1 MPRSESPPRYRRSP
15 SPQYRGSGLYDD
27 RDRRRPRSPPRQQ
40 RRSPPRY
47 APGTERERTPSRSP
61 PRRHYQPEPRVGY
74 AHSRGS
80 DGAYGGYPEH
90 RPRSPP
96 PRHSP
101 PRTADVSKDTKPF
114 QPDPVTFRVAARW
127 KCPACAFSNIDVDQ
141 CGSCSGP
148 RPVSVALEPELP
160 NLRGPGLRKVVT
172 NELCMSRLD
181 GRVTEEAI
189 FRGIESILRDTPTID
204 VPAALR
210 NLKINISP
218 GDGAHRSA
226 LAIVSFAD
234 VEPAARVH
242 DAIKE
247 ASQCFLGRKM
257 RIEYS
262 RRSILRIVKAKEA
275 TGLAIVPEDAQ
286 RADGYNPVPA
296 PPAASYITWQ
306 PPQWSSVA
314 QLRTILEDIDARW
327 GDASA
332 EEQAFYNEQLPKL
345 QDAPPPPPV
354 PKVAYLPPPPIP
366 GAASPPP
373 PPPPTA
379 PSPVEAARTMTFQE
393 RLAAKRAQQP
403 PWPRQAPSS
412 TRLPR
417 PLLRHR
423 STRPPSPP
431 LPPRR
436 CARSWT
442 QGEPLWRRDP
452 SRLMSRL
459 PRRMR
464 PRCPRCQR
472 VRQPPACCTSSPAGL
487 PSTCAARLLPRRWR
501 NRLCSAKRASS
512 ST

>member
-1 MPRSESPPRYRRSP
+1 
-15 SPQYRGSGLYDD
+15 LI
-27 RDRRRPRSPPRQQ
+27 
-40 RRSPPRY
+40 
-47 APGTERERTPSRSP
+47 
-61 PRRHYQPEPRVGY
+61 
-74 AHSRGS
+74 
-80 DGAYGGYPEH
+80 
-90 RPRSPP
+90 
-96 PRHSP
+96 
-101 PRTADVSKDTKPF
+101 KDTKPF

-306 PPQWSSVA
+306 PPIWSSVA
-314 QLRTILEDIDARW
+314 QLRAILEDIDARW
-327 GDASA
+327 GDSSA

-373 PPPPTA
+373 PPPPT
-379 PSPVEAARTMTFQE
+379 PSPVEATRTMTFQE

-403 PWPRQAPSS
+403 AVA
-412 TRLPR
+412 T
-417 PLLRHR
+417 
-423 STRPPSPP
+423 PSPVVDQVATP
-431 LPPRR
+431 AAPPPIDAAAESTSAAATLRAKLDARR
-436 CARSWT
+436 AALAARPVEADVTS
-442 QGEPLWRRDP
+442 
-452 SRLMSRL
+452 
-459 PRRMR
+459 
-464 PRCPRCQR
+464 
-472 VRQPPACCTSSPAGL
+472 PAKDAAAVPAMPAGTATSSVLHIIASWPAFYVRGK
-487 PSTCAARLLPRRWR
+487 TAAAAEPAVQCKEGEQLDLTFTDE
-501 NRLCSAKRASS
+501 AVAHVMARASAFS
-512 ST
+512 DDPGQRYTTLGYETFRD